1 MGNGIR
7 IARLFGIEIEIQ
19 PSWFLILALF
29 VWSFATS
36 WFGDSGWSTATVW
49 SVAVVTALLLFAS
62 VLLHELAHSLVARAQ
77 GIRVRSISLFL
88 LGGVSTLEEEASSPG
103 REALM
108 AAAGPGASAAV
119 AAITWFAA
127 GAIPGPEQ
135 LVAMLVALAW
145 INAVLTVFNLLP
157 GFPLDGGR
165 VLRALVWKLTG
176 DRARATR
183 IAAGAGLVVGWLLIA
198 GGALMAFTGSL
209 GGGIW
214 TAFIGWTMVQA
225 AKAIGAQSRTGG
237 AASAAGARFSGVTV
251 AALMTPPRGWA
262 PGSATVDRA
271 AEEYFAAFG
280 ARYLPVVDDEGR
292 LEGVADA
299 EALQRTAPDA
309 RATTPLRAVMTPY
322 ERLSLIAPDAP
333 ADEALTALRSGAGD
347 LLFVVDGDRLVGFVD
362 HAGVAAFVAR
372 ATHGV

>member
-225 AKAIGAQSRTGG
+225 AKAIGPQSRTGG

-271 AEEYFAAFG
+271 AEERG
-280 ARYLPVVDDEGR
+280 VLRRLRRPLPAGGR
-292 LEGVADA
+292 RRG
-299 EALQRTAPDA
+299 
-309 RATTPLRAVMTPY
+309 TPGGR
-322 ERLSLIAPDAP
+322 R
-333 ADEALTALRSGAGD
+333 R
-347 LLFVVDGDRLVGFVD
+347 RR
-362 HAGVAAFVAR
+362 GVAAHRPGRAR
-372 ATHGV
+372 DDAAARRHDPLRTTLPDRAGCAGRRGADGTAFGRR

>member
-7 IARLFGIEIEIQ
+7 IARLFGIEIQIH
-19 PSWFLILALF
+19 PSWFVILALF

-36 WFGDSGWSTATVW
+36 WFGASGWSTVTVW
-49 SVAVVTALLLFAS
+49 SLAVVTALLLFAS

-88 LGGVSTLEEEASSPG
+88 LGGVSSLEEEASSPG

-108 AAAGPGASAAV
+108 AAAGPAASAAV
-119 AAITWFAA
+119 AAVTWLAA

-165 VLRALVWKLTG
+165 VLRALVWKVTG
-176 DRARATR
+176 DRGRATR

-209 GGGIW
+209 GGGLW
-214 TAFIGWTMVQA
+214 TAFIGWTMVQSA
-225 AKAIGAQSRTGG
+225 RAVGAQAR
-237 AASAAGARFSGVTV
+237 AGDAQSPAGTSFSGVTV
-251 AALMTPPRGWA
+251 AALMTPARGWA
-262 PGSATVDRA
+262 PGSAMLDRA
-271 AEEYFAAFG
+271 AAEYFGAFG
-280 ARYLPVVDDEGR
+280 TRYLPVVDDEGR

-299 EALQRTAPDA
+299 EELQRVAPEA

-322 ERLSLIAPDAP
+322 ERLSLIAPGAA
-333 ADEALTALRSGAGD
+333 ADEAVGRLRAG
-347 LLFVVDGDRLVGFVD
+347 VDDRLVVVDDDQLIGFVD
-362 HAGVAAFVAR
+362 HAAVTAFVAR
-372 ATHGV
+372 TAHGA